1 MDTSVKE
8 KIVPHYKEE
17 APEKRDEIHSM
28 EKKQSIVE
36 QIKKHLIRLKDKKKP
51 DLDESYYMASQW
63 QLMGRRFKKHKLAKY
78 SLIILGLFYFGAV
91 FAGFLAPQGLVSYD
105 SKFTNCPPTKIHF
118 IDSRGKFHLTPFVY
132 AIKSERNAETYRK
145 EFIEDKSETYP
156 IRLFTHGAEYK
167 FWGLFKTDIH
177 LFNVNDPGRIF
188 LFGTDSMG
196 RDLFSRILH
205 GSRISLSVGF
215 VGVFISL
222 ILGIIIGGISG
233 YFGGILD
240 NVIQRIIEILR
251 SFPTIPLWMALSA
264 AIPPQIPVVQMY
276 FYITIILSFLGWTTL
291 ARVVRSK
298 FMSMREEDY
307 IMAARV
313 AGVSTPRII
322 ATHMVPGFLSYIII
336 NMTLAI
342 PQMII
347 AETSLSFLGL
357 GIRSPATSWGVLL
370 QEAQQ
375 IQNVALYPWLLIP
388 LLFVVVTVLSFNF
401 LGDGLRDA
409 ADPYK

>member
-1 MDTSVKE
+1 MDTRLEE
-8 KIVPHYKEE
+8 KVIAGEE
-17 APEKRDEIHSM
+17 KAEPEKNLSKI
-28 EKKQSIVE
+28 K
-36 QIKKHLIRLKDKKKP
+36 QIKKRLSKSMDAKKP

-78 SLIILGLFYFGAV
+78 SLIVLGLFYFGAL

-105 SKFTNCPPTKIHF
+105 AKFTNCPPTKIHF
-118 IDSRGKFHLTPFVY
+118 IDDQGKFHLTPFVY
-132 AIKSERNAETYRK
+132 AIKSERDPETYRK
-145 EFIEDKSETYP
+145 GFIEDKSKIYP
-156 IRLFTHGAEYK
+156 IRFFSRSVEYK
-167 FWGLFKTDIH
+167 FWGLIKTDIH
-177 LFNVNDPGRIF
+177 LFNVEDPGKIF

-196 RDLFSRILH
+196 RDLYSRILH

-233 YFGGILD
+233 YFGGLTD
-240 NVIQRIIEILR
+240 TVIQRIIEILR

-264 AIPPQIPVVQMY
+264 AIPPEIPVVHMY

-298 FMSMREEDY
+298 FMSMKEEDY

-313 AGVSTPRII
+313 AGCSTTRII
-322 ATHMVPGFLSYIII
+322 ASHMVPGFMSYIII